1 MAKRNEHSLEEIK
14 ALIIHAAEEIV
25 IQDGFSA
32 ITARKVASAIG
43 YTVGS
48 LYMVFTS
55 LSDLVMQLN
64 VRTWD
69 ALAAHLSQPDVKD
82 QPVFLE
88 SLARDYLQ
96 FAHQNFNRW
105 SYALKY
111 VVPTQSEETLQAE
124 YQAKIEYLFLPVAA
138 HLRTLRP
145 DLSEEVVQRAAR
157 ALWCS
162 IQGTCLLLL
171 NEQTQPADLNE
182 IEQTLDLLVSHFLRG
197 WLVSAQ
203 S

>member
-1 MAKRNEHSLEEIK
+1 
-14 ALIIHAAEEIV
+14 
-25 IQDGFSA
+25 
-32 ITARKVASAIG
+32 
-43 YTVGS
+43 
-48 LYMVFTS
+48 
-55 LSDLVMQLN
+55 MQLN
-64 VRTWD
+64 FRTWD